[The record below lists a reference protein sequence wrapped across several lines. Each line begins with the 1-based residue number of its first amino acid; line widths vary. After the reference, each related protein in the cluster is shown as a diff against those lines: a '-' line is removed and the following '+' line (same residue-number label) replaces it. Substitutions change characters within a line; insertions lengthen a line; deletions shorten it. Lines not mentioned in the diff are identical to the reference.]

1 MKVLFEKK
9 YYRDI
14 NALSDK
20 ELKLKIEQIIIDIEN
35 TVEFNPNYAVET
47 A

>member
-9 YYRDI
+9 YFRDI